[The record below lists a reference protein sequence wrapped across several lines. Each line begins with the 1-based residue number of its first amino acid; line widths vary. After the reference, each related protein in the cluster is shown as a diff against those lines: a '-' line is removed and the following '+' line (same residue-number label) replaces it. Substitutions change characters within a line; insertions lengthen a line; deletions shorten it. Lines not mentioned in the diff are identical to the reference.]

1 MLKQVSA
8 YNICTAF
15 DALFLA
21 GSFATFLYKTST
33 DLVQH
38 TFPVTFFFLNKK
50 LLISLL

>member
-21 GSFATFLYKTST
+21 GSFATFLYETST

-38 TFPVTFFFLNKK
+38 TFPVFPVTFFFFLNKK
-50 LLISLL
+50 